1 MIDLN
6 HDIEVEFLNNILKY
20 IERSKNSLKILGMSK
35 IKEKV
40 LNDEESKLLDQIKE
54 KGVRLMD
61 FFSTFKKDNLMLYH
75 LV

>member
-40 LNDEESKLLDQIKE
+40 LNDEESKLLDQIKD
-54 KGVRLMD
+54 KGVTMVKFD
-61 FFSTFKKDNLMLYH
+61 SVYGIYKYK
-75 LV
+75 